1 MSERASTASKVAAD
15 LLEQLN
21 EKVRSE
27 LVSHIDEYFQR
38 TDFQEGLA
46 FQNIPEPSN
55 LAGLRQD
62 SGNSQ
67 AIETL
72 KTQPDQ
78 VADGEKTISAPSPLS
93 ENIGEEDQKSN
104 SEQEL
109 TQAITSQD
117 ERHEDLALE
126 NVDSTKENLSSL
138 KENSPENVGEEDQK
152 SNSEKEPL
160 QGTLVVGNNL
170 EDSLQENIDPPDIID
185 ANLFVQEEETPLPH
199 VNVDFLMEMP
209 LKVTF
214 EVGRTR
220 MDIKD
225 LISLGQGSV
234 VELHRFVGEDLDIF
248 VNGKLV
254 ARGELVVSKENF
266 GAKISEII
274 SPQDRVKRMGG
285 LAQF

>member
-72 KTQPDQ
+72 ETQPDQ

-93 ENIGEEDQKSN
+93 ENVGEEDQKSN

-117 ERHEDLALE
+117 ERHEDPALE

-138 KENSPENVGEEDQK
+138 KENSSENVGEEDQK

-234 VELHRFVGEDLDIF
+234 IELHRFVGEDLDIF

>member
-1 MSERASTASKVAAD
+1 MSERASTASKVAAG

-38 TDFQEGLA
+38 TDFQKGLA

-55 LAGLRQD
+55 LAGLCQD

-67 AIETL
+67 AIKTL
-72 KTQPDQ
+72 ETQPDQ
-78 VADGEKTISAPSPLS
+78 VADGEKTINVPSPLS
-93 ENIGEEDQKSN
+93 ENVGDEDQKSN

-117 ERHEDLALE
+117 ERHEDPALG

-138 KENSPENVGEEDQK
+138 KENSPENVEEEDQK
-152 SNSEKEPL
+152 SNSGKEPL
-160 QGTLVVGNNL
+160 QGTLVIGNNL
-170 EDSLQENIDPPDIID
+170 EDSVQENIDPPDIID
-185 ANLFVQEEETPLPH
+185 ANLFVQEEEAPLPH

-234 VELHRFVGEDLDIF
+234 IELHRFVGEDLDIF

-266 GAKISEII
+266 GAKISEIV
-274 SPQDRVKRMGG
+274 SPEDRVKKMSG

>member
-1 MSERASTASKVAAD
+1 MSERASTANKVAAD

-21 EKVRSE
+21 DKVRSE

-38 TDFQEGLA
+38 TDFQKSLA
-46 FQNIPEPSN
+46 FQNIPEPFN
-55 LAGLRQD
+55 LEGLRQD

-72 KTQPDQ
+72 ETQPYQ
-78 VADGEKTISAPSPLS
+78 AADGEKTENAPSPLS
-93 ENIGEEDQKSN
+93 ENVGEEDQKSN
-104 SEQEL
+104 SEKEL
-109 TQAITSQD
+109 IKAITSQD
-117 ERHEDLALE
+117 ERQEDPSLE

-138 KENSPENVGEEDQK
+138 KENSSENVREEDQK

-160 QGTLVVGNNL
+160 QGTLALGNNL
-170 EDSLQENIDPPDIID
+170 EDSLQENTDPPDIID
-185 ANLFVQEEETPLPH
+185 ANLSFQEEETPPSS

>member
-38 TDFQEGLA
+38 TDFQKGLA

-55 LAGLRQD
+55 LAGLCQD

-67 AIETL
+67 AIKTL
-72 KTQPDQ
+72 ETQPDQ
-78 VADGEKTISAPSPLS
+78 VADGEKTINVPSPLS
-93 ENIGEEDQKSN
+93 ENVGDEDQKSN

-117 ERHEDLALE
+117 ERHEDPALG

-138 KENSPENVGEEDQK
+138 KENSPENVEEEDQK
-152 SNSEKEPL
+152 SNSGKEPL
-160 QGTLVVGNNL
+160 QGTLVIGNNL
-170 EDSLQENIDPPDIID
+170 EDSVQENIDPPDIID

-214 EVGRTR
+214 EVGRTK

-234 VELHRFVGEDLDIF
+234 VELHRFVVEDLDIF

>member
-46 FQNIPEPSN
+46 FQNIPKPSN

-72 KTQPDQ
+72 ETQPDQ
-78 VADGEKTISAPSPLS
+78 VADGEKTISAPSSLS
-93 ENIGEEDQKSN
+93 ENVGEEDQKSN

-117 ERHEDLALE
+117 ERHEDPALE

-138 KENSPENVGEEDQK
+138 KENFPENVGEEDQK

>member
-46 FQNIPEPSN
+46 FQNIPKPSN

-72 KTQPDQ
+72 ETQPDQ

>member
-46 FQNIPEPSN
+46 FQNIPKPSN

-72 KTQPDQ
+72 ETQPDQ

-93 ENIGEEDQKSN
+93 ENVGEEDQKSN

-117 ERHEDLALE
+117 ERHEDPALE
-126 NVDSTKENLSSL
+126 NVDSTEENLSSL

-160 QGTLVVGNNL
+160 QGTLFVGNNL

>member
-1 MSERASTASKVAAD
+1 MSERASTASKVAAE

-72 KTQPDQ
+72 ETQPDQ

-93 ENIGEEDQKSN
+93 ENVGEEDQKSN

-117 ERHEDLALE
+117 ERHEDPALE

-138 KENSPENVGEEDQK
+138 KENSPENVGEENQK

>member
-1 MSERASTASKVAAD
+1 MSERASTASKVAAE

-72 KTQPDQ
+72 ETQPDQ

-93 ENIGEEDQKSN
+93 ENVGEEDQKSN

-117 ERHEDLALE
+117 ERHEDPALE

-138 KENSPENVGEEDQK
+138 KENSPENVEEEDQK
-152 SNSEKEPL
+152 SNSGKEPL
-160 QGTLVVGNNL
+160 QGTLVIGNNL
-170 EDSLQENIDPPDIID
+170 EDSVQENIDPPDIID
-185 ANLFVQEEETPLPH
+185 ANLFVQEEEAPLPH

-234 VELHRFVGEDLDIF
+234 IELHRFVGEDLDIF

-254 ARGELVVSKENF
+254 ARGELVVYKENF
-266 GAKISEII
+266 GAKISEIV
-274 SPQDRVKRMGG
+274 SPEDRVKKMSG

>member
-46 FQNIPEPSN
+46 FQNIPKPSN
-55 LAGLRQD
+55 LAELRQD

-72 KTQPDQ
+72 ETQPDQ

-93 ENIGEEDQKSN
+93 ENVGEEDQKSN

-117 ERHEDLALE
+117 ERHEDPALE

-160 QGTLVVGNNL
+160 QGTLVIGNNL
-170 EDSLQENIDPPDIID
+170 EDSVQGNIDPPDIID

>member
-72 KTQPDQ
+72 ETQPDQ
-78 VADGEKTISAPSPLS
+78 VADGEKTISAPSSLS
-93 ENIGEEDQKSN
+93 ENVGEEDQKSN

-117 ERHEDLALE
+117 ERHEDPALE

-138 KENSPENVGEEDQK
+138 KENFPENVGEEDQK

>member
-72 KTQPDQ
+72 ETQPDQ

-93 ENIGEEDQKSN
+93 ENVGEEDQKSN

-117 ERHEDLALE
+117 ERHEDPALE

-138 KENSPENVGEEDQK
+138 KENSSENVGEEDQK

>member
-46 FQNIPEPSN
+46 FQNIPKPSN

-62 SGNSQ
+62 SENSQ

-72 KTQPDQ
+72 ETQPDQ
-78 VADGEKTISAPSPLS
+78 VADGEKTISAPSSLS
-93 ENIGEEDQKSN
+93 ENVGEEDQKSN

-117 ERHEDLALE
+117 ERHEDPALE

-138 KENSPENVGEEDQK
+138 KENFPENVGEEDQK

>member
-72 KTQPDQ
+72 ETQPDQ

-93 ENIGEEDQKSN
+93 ENVGEEDQKSN

-117 ERHEDLALE
+117 ERHEDPALE

-138 KENSPENVGEEDQK
+138 KENSPENVEEEDQK
-152 SNSEKEPL
+152 SNSGKEPL
-160 QGTLVVGNNL
+160 QGTLVIGNNL
-170 EDSLQENIDPPDIID
+170 EDSVQENIDPPDIID
-185 ANLFVQEEETPLPH
+185 ANLFVQEEEAPLPH

>member
-78 VADGEKTISAPSPLS
+78 VADGEKTINAPSPLS
-93 ENIGEEDQKSN
+93 ENVGEEDQKSII
-104 SEQEL
+104 EQEL

>member
-1 MSERASTASKVAAD
+1 MSERASTASKVAAG

-72 KTQPDQ
+72 ETQPDQ
-78 VADGEKTISAPSPLS
+78 VADGEKTINVPSPLS
-93 ENIGEEDQKSN
+93 ENVGDEDQKSN

-117 ERHEDLALE
+117 ERHEDPALE
-126 NVDSTKENLSSL
+126 NVDSTEENLSSL

>member
-46 FQNIPEPSN
+46 FQNIPKPSN

-72 KTQPDQ
+72 KTQLDQ

-126 NVDSTKENLSSL
+126 NVDSTKENLSSS

>member
-72 KTQPDQ
+72 ETQPDQ

-117 ERHEDLALE
+117 ERHEDPALE

>member
-72 KTQPDQ
+72 ETQPDQ

-93 ENIGEEDQKSN
+93 ENVGEEDQKSN

-117 ERHEDLALE
+117 ERHEDPALE
-126 NVDSTKENLSSL
+126 NVDSTKKNLSSL

-234 VELHRFVGEDLDIF
+234 IELHRFVGEDLDIF

>member
-1 MSERASTASKVAAD
+1 MSERESTASKVAAD

-21 EKVRSE
+21 NKVRSE

-38 TDFQEGLA
+38 TDFQKSLA
-46 FQNIPEPSN
+46 FQNIPESN
-55 LAGLRQD
+55 HLEGRRQN
-62 SGNSQ
+62 SGNRQ
-67 AIETL
+67 VIETL
-72 KTQPDQ
+72 ETQPCQ
-78 VADGEKTISAPSPLS
+78 VIDDEKTEKPPSLQS
-93 ENIGEEDQKSN
+93 ESVGVEDQKSN
-104 SEQEL
+104 IEQEL
-109 TQAITSQD
+109 TQAVTSQD
-117 ERHEDLALE
+117 ERHEDPSLE
-126 NVDSTKENLSSL
+126 NVDSTEENLSSL
-138 KENSPENVGEEDQK
+138 KKNSSGNVGVEDQK
-152 SNSEKEPL
+152 SNIEQETL
-160 QGTLVVGNNL
+160 QGNPTDGNNF
-170 EDSLQENIDPPDIID
+170 ENSLQENIDPPNIID
-185 ANLFVQEEETPLPH
+185 VNLSSQEEESPPPN

-225 LISLGQGSV
+225 LISLGQGSI

>member
-72 KTQPDQ
+72 KTQLDQ

-138 KENSPENVGEEDQK
+138 KENFPENVGEEDQK

>member
-1 MSERASTASKVAAD
+1 MSERASTASKVAAE

-38 TDFQEGLA
+38 TDFQKGLA

-55 LAGLRQD
+55 LAGLCQD

-67 AIETL
+67 AIKTL
-72 KTQPDQ
+72 ETQPDQ
-78 VADGEKTISAPSPLS
+78 VADGEKTINVPSPLS
-93 ENIGEEDQKSN
+93 ENVGDEDQKSN

-117 ERHEDLALE
+117 ERHEDPALG

-138 KENSPENVGEEDQK
+138 KENSPENVEEEDQK
-152 SNSEKEPL
+152 SNSGKEPL
-160 QGTLVVGNNL
+160 QGTLVIGNNL
-170 EDSLQENIDPPDIID
+170 EDSVQENIDPPDIID
-185 ANLFVQEEETPLPH
+185 ANLFVQEEEAPLPH

-234 VELHRFVGEDLDIF
+234 IELHRFVGEDLDIF

-254 ARGELVVSKENF
+254 ARGELVVYKENF
-266 GAKISEII
+266 GAKISEIV
-274 SPQDRVKRMGG
+274 SPEDRVKKMSG

>member
-117 ERHEDLALE
+117 ESHEDPALE

-138 KENSPENVGEEDQK
+138 KENFPENVGEEDQK

>member
-1 MSERASTASKVAAD
+1 MSERESTASKIAAD

-21 EKVRSE
+21 NKVRSE

-38 TDFQEGLA
+38 TDFQKSLA
-46 FQNIPEPSN
+46 FQNIPESN
-55 LAGLRQD
+55 HLEGRRQN
-62 SGNSQ
+62 SGNRQ
-67 AIETL
+67 VIETL
-72 KTQPDQ
+72 ETQPCQ
-78 VADGEKTISAPSPLS
+78 VIDDEKTEKPPSLQS
-93 ENIGEEDQKSN
+93 ESVGVEDQKSN
-104 SEQEL
+104 IEQE
-109 TQAITSQD
+109 T
-117 ERHEDLALE
+117 
-126 NVDSTKENLSSL
+126 
-138 KENSPENVGEEDQK
+138 
-152 SNSEKEPL
+152 L
-160 QGTLVVGNNL
+160 QGTPADGNNF
-170 EDSLQENIDPPDIID
+170 ENSLQENIDPPDIID
-185 ANLFVQEEETPLPH
+185 INLSSQEKESPSPN

-209 LKVTF
+209 LRVTF

>member
-1 MSERASTASKVAAD
+1 MSERASTASKVAAG

-55 LAGLRQD
+55 LAGLCQD

-67 AIETL
+67 AIKTL
-72 KTQPDQ
+72 ETQPDQ
-78 VADGEKTISAPSPLS
+78 VADGEKTINVPSPLS
-93 ENIGEEDQKSN
+93 ENVGDEDQKSN

-117 ERHEDLALE
+117 ERHEDPALG

-138 KENSPENVGEEDQK
+138 KENSPENVEEEDQK
-152 SNSEKEPL
+152 SNSGKEPL
-160 QGTLVVGNNL
+160 QGTLVIGNNL
-170 EDSLQENIDPPDIID
+170 EDSVQENIDPPDIID
-185 ANLFVQEEETPLPH
+185 ANLFVQEEEAPLPH

-234 VELHRFVGEDLDIF
+234 IELHRFVGEDLDIF

-266 GAKISEII
+266 GAKISEIV
-274 SPQDRVKRMGG
+274 SPEDRVKKMSG

>member
-72 KTQPDQ
+72 ETQPDQ

-93 ENIGEEDQKSN
+93 ENVGEEDQKSN

>member
-1 MSERASTASKVAAD
+1 MSERASTASKVAAG

-38 TDFQEGLA
+38 TDFQKGLA

-55 LAGLRQD
+55 LAGLCQD

-67 AIETL
+67 AIKTL
-72 KTQPDQ
+72 ETQPDQ
-78 VADGEKTISAPSPLS
+78 VADGEKTINVPSPLS
-93 ENIGEEDQKSN
+93 ENVGDEDQKSN

-117 ERHEDLALE
+117 ERHEDPALG

-138 KENSPENVGEEDQK
+138 KENSPENVEEEDQK
-152 SNSEKEPL
+152 SNSGKEPL
-160 QGTLVVGNNL
+160 QGTLVIGNNL
-170 EDSLQENIDPPDIID
+170 EDSVQENIDPPDIID
-185 ANLFVQEEETPLPH
+185 ANLFVQEEEAPLPH

>member
-1 MSERASTASKVAAD
+1 MSERASTASKVAAG

-72 KTQPDQ
+72 ETQPDQ

-93 ENIGEEDQKSN
+93 ENVGDEDQKSN

-117 ERHEDLALE
+117 ERHEDPALE

-138 KENSPENVGEEDQK
+138 KENSPENVEEEDQK
-152 SNSEKEPL
+152 SNSGKEPL
-160 QGTLVVGNNL
+160 QGTLVIGNNL
-170 EDSLQENIDPPDIID
+170 EDSVQENIDPPDIID

>member
-1 MSERASTASKVAAD
+1 MSERVSTASKVAAD

-72 KTQPDQ
+72 ETQPDQ
-78 VADGEKTISAPSPLS
+78 VADDEKTISAPSPLS
-93 ENIGEEDQKSN
+93 ENVGEEDQKSN

-117 ERHEDLALE
+117 ERHEDPALE
-126 NVDSTKENLSSL
+126 NVDSTKENISSL
-138 KENSPENVGEEDQK
+138 KENSPENVWEEDQK
-152 SNSEKEPL
+152 SNSEKETL

>member
-46 FQNIPEPSN
+46 FQNIPKPSN

-72 KTQPDQ
+72 ETQPDQ

-93 ENIGEEDQKSN
+93 ENVGEEDQKSN

-117 ERHEDLALE
+117 ERHEDPALE

-138 KENSPENVGEEDQK
+138 KENSPENVGEENQK

-214 EVGRTR
+214 EVGRTK

>member
-1 MSERASTASKVAAD
+1 MSERASTASKVAAH

-21 EKVRSE
+21 DKVRSE

-38 TDFQEGLA
+38 TDFQKSLA
-46 FQNIPEPSN
+46 SQNIPEPSN
-55 LAGLRQD
+55 LGGLRQD

-67 AIETL
+67 EIETL
-72 KTQPDQ
+72 ETQPYQ
-78 VADGEKTISAPSPLS
+78 VADGEKTINAPSPLS
-93 ENIGEEDQKSN
+93 
-104 SEQEL
+104 
-109 TQAITSQD
+109 
-117 ERHEDLALE
+117 
-126 NVDSTKENLSSL
+126 
-138 KENSPENVGEEDQK
+138 ENVGEEDQK
-152 SNSEKEPL
+152 SNSEKDLIQAVTSQDERHEDPSLENVDFTKENLSSLKENSSENVGEEDQKSNNEKESL
-160 QGTLVVGNNL
+160 QGTFAMGNNL
-170 EDSLQENIDPPDIID
+170 EDSLQENIDSPEIID
-185 ANLFVQEEETPLPH
+185 ANLSFQEEETPPPN

>member
-1 MSERASTASKVAAD
+1 MSERKSTASKVAAD

-21 EKVRSE
+21 NKVRSE
-27 LVSHIDEYFQR
+27 LVSHIDEYFQK
-38 TDFQEGLA
+38 TDFQKSLA
-46 FQNIPEPSN
+46 FQNVPESN
-55 LAGLRQD
+55 NLDGPQQD
-62 SGNSQ
+62 SGNSD
-67 AIETL
+67 AIDTLETQ
-72 KTQPDQ
+72 TYQG
-78 VADGEKTISAPSPLS
+78 ADGEKTENPLSPLS
-93 ENIGEEDQKSN
+93 ENIEVEDQKSNSEQEFIKAVTSQDEKHEDPLLENIDSTKEDLSSLIENSTENIRVEDQKSN

-109 TQAITSQD
+109 
-117 ERHEDLALE
+117 
-126 NVDSTKENLSSL
+126 
-138 KENSPENVGEEDQK
+138 
-152 SNSEKEPL
+152 L
-160 QGTLVVGNNL
+160 QGTLARGNNL
-170 EDSLQENIDPPDIID
+170 EDSSQEHIDPPDIIE
-185 ANLFVQEEETPLPH
+185 ANLPFQEEESPPPS

-209 LKVTF
+209 LKITF

-248 VNGKLV
+248 VNGKLI

>member
-72 KTQPDQ
+72 ETQPDQ